1 PRDASRTIVARAAPA
16 TSGAT
21 HGAVLVLHDITDLK
35 RADQI
40 RRDFVAN
47 VSHELRTPLTAI
59 RGYVEALSE
68 GDASPEDTKRFL
80 AIIMRHALR
89 MERMVKDLLR

>member
-1 PRDASRTIVARAAPA
+1 M
-16 TSGAT
+16 
-21 HGAVLVLHDITDLK
+21 LVLLDITDLK

-40 RRDFVAN
+40 RRDFVAS
-47 VSHELRTPLTAI
+47 VSPTADAATAI

-68 GDASPEDTKRFL
+68 GDASAEDSKRFL

-89 MERMVKDLLR
+89 MERMVKDSCDWRGSTPGRKPSR